1 MLRPIAIAT
10 LKRSVIV
17 LYHEIEYSEKDI
29 RHDLRIGTSSNGTDF
44 TLHKKPVI
52 LKTKKGGLEKLELC
66 SDFKLSRIHDEY
78 VLNYI
83 RDHTTLVEASSKDL
97 LLFKGTL
104 ESKKP
109 RSKIFTLWGEKC
121 LGYYSDY
128 HIFSTLSAGILLS
141 PRRGFFDWAPLY
153 VIGVHTLVSG
163 ILVVYGTTTKNIAVG
178 AALFSHKDPHKL
190 IWRSEAPVVEKE
202 MPKEEHWMPFGTIF
216 YKEMIVLY
224 IGNEKG
230 DIIAINLPQV
240 VRSVQMKGQS
250 LTRAKHNPVLSPHP
264 DNTWE
269 DQAVFNP
276 GAVYDNG
283 EVHLLYRAVG
293 SNGLSTVG
301 YAKSPDGLFFNRAH
315 NKPIYVLST
324 GSFGYDRVFYPS
336 GGGSGGSEDPRAV
349 IIDGRLYMTYV
360 YFGGWDSMRMAMT
373 SISVKDFRNQNWN
386 WTQPKFLSP
395 QGEMH
400 KNWVIFPEKI
410 NGKFAVL
417 HGIVPNIMI
426 DYVDDLHKMKI
437 IKSPR
442 LVGPQPGRKN
452 YWDNRIRG
460 AGPPPIKTDLGWLLL
475 YHANDVYDPQRYK
488 LGAMLLD
495 LKDPTKVLYR
505 SSTPILCPDMD
516 YENEG
521 KPGIVYASGAI
532 VKEGHLFIYYGGGD
546 RVVCTATVPI
556 DVLLHDLIT
565 GHDIHVETKANLKI

>member
-17 LYHEIEYSEKDI
+17 LYHEIDYTRTDI
-29 RHDLRIGTSSNGTDF
+29 THALRIGTSSNGIDF

-52 LKTKKGGLEKLELC
+52 LKTRNGTLEKLEKC
-66 SDFKLSRIHDEY
+66 TNFKLSKIQDEY
-78 VLNYI
+78 ILNYV
-83 RDHTTLVEASSKDL
+83 RNKNTLVEAVSKDCL
-97 LLFKGTL
+97 VFKGDT
-104 ESKKP
+104 ESRKVHPK
-109 RSKIFTLWGEKC
+109 SFTLWGEKC
-121 LGYYSDY
+121 VGYYADY
-128 HIFSTLSAGILLS
+128 DIFSTLSKGMLLS

-163 ILVVYGTTTKNIAVG
+163 ILVVYGTTTKHIAVG

-190 IWRSEAPVVEKE
+190 IWRSESPIAEKE

-230 DIIAINLPQV
+230 DIISINLPQV
-240 VRSVQMKGQS
+240 VRSVKMQGQS
-250 LTRAKHNPVLSPHP
+250 LTRVKHNPILSPHSG
-264 DNTWE
+264 NEWE
-269 DQAVFNP
+269 NEGVFNP

-315 NKPIYVLST
+315 NKPVYLLST
-324 GSFGYDRVFYPS
+324 GSSGYERIFYPS

-373 SISVKDFRNQNWN
+373 SISVKDFRNQKWN

-395 QGEMH
+395 QGETH

-410 NGKFAVL
+410 NGKFAIL
-417 HGIVPNIMI
+417 HSITPDIKI
-426 DYVDDLHKMKI
+426 DYISDFSKVA
-437 IKSPR
+437 IKSKAPS
-442 LVGPQPGRKN
+442 GGRKN
-452 YWDNRIRG
+452 YWDNKVRG
-460 AGPPPIKTDLGWLLL
+460 AGPPPIKTDYGWLLL
-475 YHANDVYDPQRYK
+475 YHANDAYDPHRYK

-521 KPGIVYASGAI
+521 KPGIVYASGAV
-532 VKEGHLFIYYGGGD
+532 VKDGHLFIYYGGGD
-546 RVVCTATVPI
+546 KVVCIATAPL
-556 DVLLHDLIT
+556 DVLIHDLIT
-565 GHDIHVETKANLKI
+565 GHDIHIETKTNLKI

>member
-10 LKRSVIV
+10 VKRSVVV
-17 LYHEIEYSEKDI
+17 LYYEIEYSYTDI
-29 RHDLRIGTSSNGTDF
+29 THSLRISTSSNGTDF
-44 TLHKKPVI
+44 SLHKKPVV
-52 LKTKKGGLEKLELC
+52 LKTRKNSPEKLELC
-66 SDFKLSRIHDEY
+66 KEFKLSRIGDEY
-78 VLNYI
+78 VLSYI
-83 RDHTTLVEASSKDL
+83 RNNSVLVEASSKDL
-97 LLFKGTL
+97 LIFKGTS
-104 ESKKP
+104 ETRKPHSKQYV
-109 RSKIFTLWGEKC
+109 FLAEKC
-121 LGYYSDY
+121 VGYYSDY
-128 HIFSTLSAGILLS
+128 YIFSTLSKGILLS

-163 ILVVYGTTTKNIAVG
+163 ILIIYGTNSKNIAVG

-190 IWRSEAPVVEKE
+190 IWRSETPIAEKSIS
-202 MPKEEHWMPFGTIF
+202 KEETWLPFGTIF
-216 YKEMIVLY
+216 YKEMIILY

-230 DIIAINLPQV
+230 EIISIHLPQV
-240 VRSVQMKGQS
+240 VRNIQQKGQS
-250 LTRAKHNPVLSPHP
+250 LTRVKHNPILEPHP
-264 DNTWE
+264 ENSWE

-293 SNGLSTVG
+293 SSGLSTVG

-315 NKPIYVLST
+315 HKPVYVLNT
-324 GSFGYDRVFYPS
+324 GSSDYQPVFYPS

-360 YFGGWDSMRMAMT
+360 YFGGWDSLRMAMT
-373 SISVKDFRNQNWN
+373 SISVEDFRKQKWN

-410 NGKFAVL
+410 NGKFAIL
-417 HGIVPNIMI
+417 HSITPEIKI
-426 DYVDDLHKMKI
+426 DYISNFSKI
-437 IKSPR
+437 NIKSKAPS
-442 LVGPQPGRKN
+442 GGRKN
-452 YWDNRIRG
+452 YWDNKVRG
-460 AGPPPIKTDLGWLLL
+460 AGPPPIKTDYGWLLL
-475 YHANDVYDPQRYK
+475 YHANDAYDPQRYK

-521 KPGIVYASGAI
+521 KPGIVYASGA
-532 VKEGHLFIYYGGGD
+532 VLKEGHLFIYYGGGD
-546 RVVCTATVPI
+546 RVVCTATVPL